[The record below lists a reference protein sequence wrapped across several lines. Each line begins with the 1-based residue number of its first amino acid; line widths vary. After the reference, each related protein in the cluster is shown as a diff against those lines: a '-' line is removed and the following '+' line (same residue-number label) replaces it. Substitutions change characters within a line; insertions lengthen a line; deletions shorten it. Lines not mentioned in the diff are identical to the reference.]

1 VARRAIGRVEQ
12 MSQTQP
18 STGVTYDT
26 AVVMLDAPAD
36 KVYATAVRQI
46 KAAEGITITRQDEG
60 DRVIQFTNG
69 QQIAGLKV
77 NALGDDLSH
86 IMISSAHSGSEPNA
100 AATIQGNILRIC
112 KAMNVECSA
121 AKCRDG
127 AAPRRRRFR
136 RAQDFGSGALARSR
150 ARSARISASAVL
162 RPPT

>member
-1 VARRAIGRVEQ
+1 MQTRLQSALIVTAAAALLASSVAEAQWVLVARRAIGRVEQ

-121 AKCRDG
+121 AK
-127 AAPRRRRFR
+127 
-136 RAQDFGSGALARSR
+136 
-150 ARSARISASAVL
+150 
-162 RPPT
+162 